1 MKRPKGIGSEK
12 NERGGC
18 SSPFALLVLTGI
30 LRNVDA
36 GAITG
41 VGDGEGA
48 GRGVGGVVIATP
60 IRGTVRNRSHEGTGG
75 LAERVGGHRG
85 QIRER
90 RRDVAH
96 VRRVDA
102 DGGRESP

>member
-41 VGDGEGA
+41 ICVGDVA
-48 GRGVGGVVIATP
+48 GRGVGVVVIATP
-60 IRGTVRNRSHEGTGG
+60 IRGTVRNLSHEGTGG
-75 LAERVGGHRG
+75 LAERVGGHGG
-85 QIRER
+85 QIREGR
-90 RRDVAH
+90 RGGGP
-96 VRRVDA
+96 
-102 DGGRESP
+102 GGRARAGGGR